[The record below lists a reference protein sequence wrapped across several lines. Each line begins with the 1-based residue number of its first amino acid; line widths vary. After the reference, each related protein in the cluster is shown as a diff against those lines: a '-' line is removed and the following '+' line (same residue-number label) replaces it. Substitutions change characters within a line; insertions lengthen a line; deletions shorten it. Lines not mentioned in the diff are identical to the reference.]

1 MVFPDTPFQ
10 KALNFPILSNS
21 KNSIKS
27 GYVFPGRGLLRGKL
41 AFSKKAGFPLNG
53 SYLLEKA

>member
-1 MVFPDTPFQ
+1 MRPSF
-10 KALNFPILSNS
+10 KLSDFTGF
-21 KNSIKS
+21 KKPAKS

-53 SYLLEKA
+53 SYLLEKAYEKGL